1 MSRKNIAIVA
11 ILVALALSAAALIM
25 PTRQALA
32 WGPFGSTKVDQRIN
46 QLNKCTNQSPDN
58 NYQQSSYDPNSD
70 NKPSTD
76 SSRGDSLTTS
86 DHGNTANQA
95 TGNANNQA
103 SDNHGNI
110 KNQVSG
116 EDNSDNKQP
125 NSLTTSDHGNTAS
138 SSGNE
143 KHNNHLVIC
152 VNKANN
158 LAQFN

>member
-1 MSRKNIAIVA
+1 MNRKNIAIAA
-11 ILVALALSAAALIM
+11 ILVALALSAATFTM

-32 WGPFGSTKVDQRIN
+32 WGFFGSTKVDQRIN

-76 SSRGDSLTTS
+76 SSRGDSLNQTTS
-86 DHGNTANQA
+86 DNHGNTANQA
-95 TGNANNQA
+95 ITGNANNQTT
-103 SDNHGNI
+103 SDNHGNT
-110 KNQVSG
+110 KDQVSSG

-125 NSLTTSDHGNTAS
+125 NSG
-138 SSGNE
+138 SGNE

>member
-1 MSRKNIAIVA
+1 MNRKNIAIAA
-11 ILVALALSAAALIM
+11 ILVALALSAAVFTM

-32 WGPFGSTKVDQRIN
+32 WGFFGSTKVDQRIN

-76 SSRGDSLTTS
+76 SQTTS
-86 DHGNTANQA
+86 DSHANTANQA
-95 TGNANNQA
+95 NTGT
-103 SDNHGNI
+103 
-110 KNQVSG
+110 KNQVSSG
-116 EDNSDNKQP
+116 EDKSDNKQP
-125 NSLTTSDHGNTAS
+125 
-138 SSGNE
+138 SSGQDNSYNKQPSSGQDNSYNTQPNSGSGDE

>member
-1 MSRKNIAIVA
+1 MNRKNIAIVA
-11 ILVALALSAAALIM
+11 ILVALALSAAALTM

-32 WGPFGSTKVDQRIN
+32 WGSFGSTKVDQRIN

-70 NKPSTD
+70 NKPSPD
-76 SSRGDSLTTS
+76 SSRGESLTTS

-95 TGNANNQA
+95 TGSANNQT

-125 NSLTTSDHGNTAS
+125 NS

>member
-1 MSRKNIAIVA
+1 MNRKNIAIAA
-11 ILVALALSAAALIM
+11 ILVALALSAAAFTM
-25 PTRQALA
+25 PTRQAVA
-32 WGPFGSTKVDQRIN
+32 WGFFGSTKVDQRIN
-46 QLNKCTNQSPDN
+46 QLNKCKNQSPDN
-58 NYQQSSYDPNSD
+58 NYQQSSFDPNSD

-76 SSRGDSLTTS
+76 SSRGDSSTTS

-95 TGNANNQA
+95 TGSANNQT

-125 NSLTTSDHGNTAS
+125 NS

>member
-1 MSRKNIAIVA
+1 MNRKNISIAA
-11 ILVALALSAAALIM
+11 ILVAIALSAAAFTM

-32 WGPFGSTKVDQRIN
+32 WGFFGSTKVDQRIN
-46 QLNKCTNQSPDN
+46 QLNKCTNQSPYN

-76 SSRGDSLTTS
+76 SSRGLNQTTS
-86 DHGNTANQA
+86 DNHGNTANQA
-95 TGNANNQA
+95 ITDNANNRTTT
-103 SDNHGNI
+103 S
-110 KNQVSG
+110 SG

-125 NSLTTSDHGNTAS
+125 NSAS
-138 SSGNE
+138 GDE

>member
-1 MSRKNIAIVA
+1 MDRNNIAIAA
-11 ILVALALSAAALIM
+11 ILVALALSAAAF
-25 PTRQALA
+25 TVARQALA
-32 WGPFGSTKVDQRIN
+32 WGSFGSTKVDQRIN

>member
-1 MSRKNIAIVA
+1 MNRKNIAIAA
-11 ILVALALSAAALIM
+11 ILVALALSAAAFTM

-32 WGPFGSTKVDQRIN
+32 WGLFGSTKVDQRIN

-76 SSRGDSLTTS
+76 SSRGDSLNQTAS
-86 DHGNTANQA
+86 DHGHTANQVI
-95 TGNANNQA
+95 TSNANNQV
-103 SDNHGNI
+103 S
-110 KNQVSG
+110 SG

-125 NSLTTSDHGNTAS
+125 NSG
-138 SSGNE
+138 SGDE

>member
-1 MSRKNIAIVA
+1 MNRKNIAIVA
-11 ILVALALSAAALIM
+11 ILVALALSAAALTM

-32 WGPFGSTKVDQRIN
+32 WGSFGNTKVDQRIN

-76 SSRGDSLTTS
+76 SSRGDSSTTS

-95 TGNANNQA
+95 TGSANNQT

-125 NSLTTSDHGNTAS
+125 NS